1 MKKFYI
7 LSFILATVFLIGC
20 RKTTDKPDAA
30 DAENGKAP
38 VYKTDTVHLL
48 NMNQETR
55 LNGNVDFDQN
65 SIVKI
70 YSLVSGRVS
79 TVSADLGTHVVK
91 GTELAL
97 VESPDIVN
105 YINDYNQDILT
116 LQVAKKNYE
125 NIQELY
131 KAKFSSEIDLITA
144 KRDFDKAKEE
154 SEKSSNLLKLYGGYK
169 QGETGYMKIKS
180 PITGFVVDKNVNPG
194 MDIRSDNTNPLF
206 TISDLKTVWVMANV
220 YETDISRVYKGMNV
234 VIKTLAYPDKE
245 FPGHISNINS
255 TIDHETKVLRVRI
268 QIQNPEGMLK
278 PDMFASIVL
287 DHPLNRSALAVD
299 PKAIVFDNNLYYVIT
314 VDANNKLARKEVKI
328 ISKTSHYSFVQGE
341 LKPGDRVVTEGS
353 LLIYNSMNL

>member
-1 MKKFYI
+1 MKTGKVVVCFT
-7 LSFILATVFLIGC
+7 LAAVLFAGC
-20 RKTTDKPDAA
+20 RKPSDAVN
-30 DAENGKAP
+30 AEEKEAQ
-38 VYKTDTVHLL
+38 VYKTDTVR
-48 NMNQETR
+48 NISMNEETR

-79 TVSADLGTHVVK
+79 AVSADLGTHVEK

-105 YINDYNQDILT
+105 YINDYNQDKLT
-116 LQVAKKNYE
+116 LEVAKKNYE
-125 NIQELY
+125 NIQDLY
-131 KAKFSSEIDLITA
+131 KAEFSSKIDLLSA
-144 KRDFDKAKEE
+144 ERDYAKAKEE

-180 PITGFVVDKNVNPG
+180 PITGYVVDKNVNPG

-220 YETDISRVYKGMNV
+220 YETDISRVYKGMAV
-234 VIKTLAYPDKE
+234 TVKTLAYPDKE

-255 TIDHETKVLRVRI
+255 TIDHDAKVLRVRI
-268 QIQNPEGMLK
+268 QIQNPEGLLK

-287 DHPLNRSALAVD
+287 DHPLNRSALAVN
-299 PKAIVFDNNLYYVIT
+299 PKAIVFDNNLYYVIRVT
-314 VDANNKLARKEVKI
+314 GKKLERKEVKI
-328 ISKTSHYSFVQGE
+328 VSKTSRYTFVQGD
-341 LKPGDRVVTEGS
+341 LAQGDRVITEGS
-353 LLIYNSMNL
+353 LLVYNSMNL

>member
-1 MKKFYI
+1 MKNLQV
-7 LSFILATVFLIGC
+7 LSFALAAGLLAGC
-20 RKTTDKPDAA
+20 AKTSDKVSPEDAN
-30 DAENGKAP
+30 DATAQ
-38 VYKTDTVHLL
+38 VYKTDTVRYLS
-48 NMNQETR
+48 MNEETR

-79 TVSADLGTHVVK
+79 AVKADLGTHVEK

-105 YINDYNQDILT
+105 YINDYNQDLLT
-116 LQVAKKNYE
+116 LAVAKKNYE
-125 NIQELY
+125 NIQDLY
-131 KAKFSSEIDLITA
+131 QAKFSSEIDLISA

-220 YETDISRVYKGMNV
+220 YETDISRVYKGMSV
-234 VIKTLAYPDKE
+234 FVKTLAYPDKE
-245 FPGHISNINS
+245 FPGHVSNINS
-255 TIDHETKVLRVRI
+255 TIDHDAKVLRVRI
-268 QIQNPEGMLK
+268 QIQNPDGLLK
-278 PDMFASIVL
+278 PDMFASITL
-287 DHPLNRSALAVD
+287 DHPLNRSALAVN

-314 VDANNKLARKEVKI
+314 VKGKKLERKEVKI
-328 ISKTSHYSFVQGE
+328 ISKTSRYTFVQGA
-341 LKPGDRVVTEGS
+341 LAHGDHVITEGS
-353 LLIYNSMNL
+353 LLVYNSMNL